1 MYQCGLA
8 GIPGV
13 VHRKKVWYL
22 KQINEVSEILKQSQK
37 VAEEC
42 NKCSMSVTYDLAT
55 AKLAMP
61 ILAEEKPTYITMSS
75 SILDCFTSHVH
86 SFLCLES
93 TWQNQ
98 VDHIF

>member
-8 GIPGV
+8 GIPGM

-42 NKCSMSVTYDLAT
+42 NKYSISVTYDIAT

-61 ILAEEKPTYITMSS
+61 ILAEEMSS